1 MAVSSLGAG
10 SGLDLSGILTSLMQV
25 EQQPLVALQKKEA
38 SYQARI
44 SALGTL
50 KGSLSALQTAAQ
62 GFIPSTG
69 QTAANK
75 FAAFKAAVADSTI
88 ASASATTGAVAGT
101 YSLEVS
107 TLAQSQRLTSAD
119 STNTAGKAAVTA
131 GLLAGGILK
140 IELGALSGT
149 SPASIFTADTAREL
163 SVTVAAGSTLEKVR
177 DAINAAATDSR
188 VSATIV
194 NGTNGQQL
202 VLSSTQSGTANVM
215 KLSGLGGF
223 DFDPAGAGTGNLS
236 QAAANGGQAASNAA
250 FKLNGIAATSSSN
263 TVSTVLDGVTLVLS
277 KTNVG
282 TPTTVTVTQD
292 STTALTAAVNTFVKA
307 FNDATS
313 SMKMLGFYNTSTKA
327 AGTLQGDSTLRSSQN
342 LVRGLMQTK
351 AGGSS
356 AYQTLSNIGISLEK
370 DGSLKLDST
379 KLTKAVE
386 TDFAGVSNLVSAV
399 GTAFKTGLESIVGT
413 SGNIVAATDSANRMI
428 KDIGSRQTA
437 LSNRLTQIEAR
448 YRKQFTAL
456 DTLVS
461 SMNKTSSYLTQQ
473 LANLPGASSSN
484 N

>member
-50 KGSLSALQTAAQ
+50 KSSLSALQTAAQ

-69 QTAANK
+69 QTAAHK

-107 TLAQSQRLTSAD
+107 ALAQSQRLTSAD

-131 GLLAGGILK
+131 GLLAGGTLK
-140 IELGALSGT
+140 IELGALTGT
-149 SPASIFTADTAREL
+149 SPASVFTADTAREL
-163 SVTVAAGSTLEKVR
+163 SVTVAAGSTLENVR

-223 DFDPAGAGTGNLS
+223 DFDPAGAGTGKN
-236 QAAANGGQAASNAA
+236 
-250 FKLNGIAATSSSN
+250 
-263 TVSTVLDGVTLVLS
+263 
-277 KTNVG
+277 
-282 TPTTVTVTQD
+282 
-292 STTALTAAVNTFVKA
+292 
-307 FNDATS
+307 
-313 SMKMLGFYNTSTKA
+313 
-327 AGTLQGDSTLRSSQN
+327 
-342 LVRGLMQTK
+342 RGL
-351 AGGSS
+351 S
-356 AYQTLSNIGISLEK
+356 
-370 DGSLKLDST
+370 
-379 KLTKAVE
+379 V
-386 TDFAGVSNLVSAV
+386 
-399 GTAFKTGLESIVGT
+399 
-413 SGNIVAATDSANRMI
+413 
-428 KDIGSRQTA
+428 
-437 LSNRLTQIEAR
+437 
-448 YRKQFTAL
+448 
-456 DTLVS
+456 
-461 SMNKTSSYLTQQ
+461 
-473 LANLPGASSSN
+473 
-484 N
+484 